1 MIKPFIVFTGRDLFS
16 AHRKSE
22 DLVIPGETD
31 SWDALAIV
39 LNKILNERG
48 TQVTACKLHQGK
60 ACGQWSDTYN
70 DDVRA
75 LCTHEA
81 LLLGQ
86 REIEK

>member
-1 MIKPFIVFTGRDLFS
+1 MTKPFIVFTGRDLFS

-39 LNKILNERG
+39 LNRILNERG
-48 TQVTACKLHQGK
+48 TRVTDYSKGLWVADDKD
-60 ACGQWSDTYN
+60 SD
-70 DDVRA
+70 
-75 LCTHEA
+75 CIEA

-86 REIEK
+86 REVNP

>member
-1 MIKPFIVFTGRDLFS
+1 MTKPFIVFTGRDLFS

-39 LNKILNERG
+39 LNRILNERG
-48 TQVTACKLHQGK
+48 TRVACVAASLKMTAHSRTLWDGVQS
-60 ACGQWSDTYN
+60 SD
-70 DDVRA
+70 D
-75 LCTHEA
+75 THEA

-86 REIEK
+86 RSIEK